1 MDAVS
6 RLIRGAIDLHVH
18 PAPSLFPRRI
28 DAVNAARQA
37 DEAGMRAIVIK
48 CHHHTTA
55 PELIPLREHVL
66 KPLKAEIF
74 GGVVLNSYA
83 GGLNPYVVDMTIRM
97 GGRIVWFPTIS
108 SENHIKHHKA
118 QPHMKFPSQQGRE
131 LPDIPVKVIDD
142 RGELLPAAREI
153 VQLIADADV
162 VMSSGHVSVPE
173 VMALLRG
180 AKEAG
185 VRRMLINHPDFVIDA
200 SEKDVQEFV
209 RLGAY
214 IEHSMCMY
222 HPESTFHLWDFDR
235 LLRWIHLVGP
245 ERTLL
250 GSDLGQKNNPLPVE
264 GLRFTVEKL
273 LDKGV
278 KEPEIE
284 MMVKNNAA
292 TLLGLEDSAM
302 PCGSSALKEAAV

>member
-1 MDAVS
+1 MDAVA
-6 RLIRGAIDLHVH
+6 RLIQGAIDLHVH

-28 DAVNAARQA
+28 DAVEAARQA
-37 DEAGMRAIVIK
+37 SEVGMRAIVIK

-55 PELIPLREHVL
+55 PELIPLHQYALQRYPVEV
-66 KPLKAEIF
+66 F
-74 GGVVLNSYA
+74 GGVVLNSYV
-83 GGLNPYVVDMTIRM
+83 GGLNPYIVDMTLRM

-108 SENHIKHHKA
+108 SENHIRHHQS
-118 QPHMKFPSQQGRE
+118 QPNMKFPSQHGRE
-131 LPDIPVKVIDD
+131 LPDIPVKVIDE
-142 RGELLPAAREI
+142 GGNLMPAAREI
-153 VQLIADADV
+153 LQLIADADV
-162 VMSSGHVSVPE
+162 VMSSGHVSVAE
-173 VMALLRG
+173 AMALLNV
-180 AKEAG
+180 ANEVG

-200 SEKDVQEFV
+200 SEKDVLEFV

-235 LLRWIHLVGP
+235 LLRWIEVVGP

-278 KEPEIE
+278 KEREIE
-284 MMVKNNAA
+284 MMVKKNASE
-292 TLLGLEDSAM
+292 LLGLESAAQLTRVRA
-302 PCGSSALKEAAV
+302 S

>member
-6 RLIRGAIDLHVH
+6 RLIQGAIDLHVH

-28 DAVNAARQA
+28 DAVDAARQA
-37 DEAGMRAIVIK
+37 SEAGMRAIVMK
-48 CHHHTTA
+48 CHHHSTA
-55 PELIPLREHVL
+55 PELIALRDHVL
-66 KPLKAEIF
+66 KSFPIEVF
-74 GGVVLNSYA
+74 GGVVLNSYV
-83 GGLNPYVVDMTIRM
+83 GGLNPYIVDMTIRM

-108 SENHIKHHKA
+108 SENHIKHHQA

-131 LPDIPVKVIDD
+131 LPDVPVKVLDE
-142 RGELLPAAREI
+142 RGHLLPAAREI
-153 VQLIADADV
+153 VQLIAEADV

-173 VMALLRG
+173 VVALLSYG
-180 AKEAG
+180 KEVG

-200 SEKDVQEFV
+200 TEKDVQEFV

-222 HPESTFHLWDFDR
+222 HPQSTFHLWDFDR
-235 LLRWIHLVGP
+235 LLRWIEVVGP

-278 KEPEIE
+278 KEVEIE
-284 MMVKNNAA
+284 MMVKKNAA
-292 TLLGLEDSAM
+292 ELLGLD
-302 PCGSSALKEAAV
+302 GSRRLARTGTT

>member
-18 PAPSLFPRRI
+18 PAPSLFPRCM
-28 DAVNAARQA
+28 DAVDAARQA

-66 KPLKAEIF
+66 KPLKVEMF

-83 GGLNPYVVDMTIRM
+83 GGLNPYIVDMTIRM
-97 GGRIVWFPTIS
+97 GGRIVWFPTVS

-131 LPDIPVKVIDD
+131 LPDVAVKVIDD
-142 RGELLPAAREI
+142 RGELVPAAREI
-153 VQLIADADV
+153 LQLIAEADI

-173 VMALLRG
+173 AMALLRG
-180 AKEAG
+180 AKEVG

-235 LLRWIHLVGP
+235 LSRWIRLVGP

-273 LDKGV
+273 LEKGL
-278 KEPEIE
+278 KEGEIE

-292 TLLGLEDSAM
+292 TLLGLEESAM
-302 PCGSSALKEAAV
+302 PRGASSLKEAAV

>member
-28 DAVNAARQA
+28 DAVDAARQA

-48 CHHHTTA
+48 SHHHTTA

-66 KPLKAEIF
+66 KPLKTRIF

-83 GGLNPYVVDMTIRM
+83 GGLNPYIVDMTIRM

-108 SENHIKHHKA
+108 SENHIKHHEA
-118 QPHMKFPSQQGRE
+118 QPQMKFPSQQERE
-131 LPDIPVKVIDD
+131 LPDVPVKVIDD
-142 RGELLPAAREI
+142 GGELLPAAREI
-153 VQLIADADV
+153 LQLIADADV

-235 LLRWIHLVGP
+235 LLRWIQLVGP

-278 KEPEIE
+278 KERDIE

-292 TLLGLEDSAM
+292 TLLGLEE
-302 PCGSSALKEAAV
+302 SSVPRGASSLKEAVV

>member
-28 DAVNAARQA
+28 DAVEAARQA

-55 PELIPLREHVL
+55 PELLALREHTL
-66 KPLKAEIF
+66 KQLQVEMF

-83 GGLNPYVVDMTIRM
+83 GGLNPYIVDMTIRM

-108 SENHIKHHKA
+108 SENHIRHHQA

-142 RGELLPAAREI
+142 RGELVPAAREI
-153 VQLIADADV
+153 LQLIADADV
-162 VMSSGHVSVPE
+162 VMSSGHISVPE
-173 VMALLRG
+173 VMALLYG
-180 AKEAG
+180 AKEVG

-200 SEKDVQEFV
+200 SEKNVQEFV

-222 HPESTFHLWDFDR
+222 HPQSTFHLWDFDR
-235 LLRWIHLVGP
+235 LLRWIQIVGP

-278 KEPEIE
+278 KEREIE
-284 MMVKNNAA
+284 MMVKHNAA
-292 TLLGLEDSAM
+292 ALLGLEDSAK
-302 PCGSSALKEAAV
+302 PRGATSLKEAAV

>member
-6 RLIRGAIDLHVH
+6 RLMHGAIDLHVH

-28 DAVNAARQA
+28 DAVDAVRQA
-37 DEAGMRAIVIK
+37 SEVGMRAIVIK
-48 CHHHTTA
+48 CHHHSTA
-55 PELIPLREHVL
+55 PELVPLRDHAL
-66 KPLKAEIF
+66 KSYPVEVF
-74 GGVVLNSYA
+74 GGVVLNSYV
-83 GGLNPYVVDMTIRM
+83 GGLNPYIVDMTIRM

-108 SENHIKHHKA
+108 SVNHIKHHQA
-118 QPHMKFPSQQGRE
+118 QPHMKFPSQHGRE
-131 LPDIPVKVIDD
+131 LPDIPVKVLDD
-142 RGELLPAAREI
+142 NGNLLPAAREI
-153 VQLIADADV
+153 VDLIAEADV
-162 VMSSGHVSVPE
+162 VMSSGHISVPE
-173 VMALLRG
+173 VLALLNY
-180 AKEAG
+180 AKEKG

-235 LLRWIHLVGP
+235 LLRWIQLVGP
-245 ERTLL
+245 EHTLL

-264 GLRFTVEKL
+264 GLRFTIEKL
-273 LDKGV
+273 LDKGI
-278 KEPEIE
+278 KEHEIE

-292 TLLGLEDSAM
+292 ELLGLEGAVRL
-302 PCGSSALKEAAV
+302 ARAAS

>member
-1 MDAVS
+1 MDTVS
-6 RLIRGAIDLHVH
+6 RIMRGAIDLHVH

-28 DAVNAARQA
+28 DPVEAARQA

-48 CHHHTTA
+48 SHHHSTA
-55 PELIPLREHVL
+55 PELISLREYGL
-66 KPLKAEIF
+66 KPYAVEVF

-83 GGLNPYVVDMTIRM
+83 GGLNPYIVDLTLRM

-108 SENHIKHHKA
+108 SENHIRHHQA
-118 QPHMKFPSQQGRE
+118 QPHMKFPSQVGRE
-131 LPDIPVKVIDD
+131 LPDIPVKVLDNH
-142 RGELLPAAREI
+142 GELLPAAREI
-153 VQLIADADV
+153 LKLIAGSDA

-173 VMALLRG
+173 VLALLHG

-200 SEKDVQEFV
+200 SESDVKDFV

-222 HPESTFHLWDFDR
+222 HPESTFHLWSFDR
-235 LLRWIHLVGP
+235 LVHWIQAVGP
-245 ERTLL
+245 EKTLL

-264 GLRFTVEKL
+264 GLRFTVQKL
-273 LDKGV
+273 LDSGIS
-278 KEPEIE
+278 ERDIE
-284 MMVKNNAA
+284 LMVKKNAA
-292 TLLGLEDSAM
+292 CLLGLND
-302 PCGSSALKEAAV
+302 

>member
-18 PAPSLFPRRI
+18 PAPSLFPRRM
-28 DAVNAARQA
+28 DAVDAARQA

-66 KPLKAEIF
+66 KPLKTEIF

-83 GGLNPYVVDMTIRM
+83 GGLNPYIVDMTIRM

-108 SENHIKHHKA
+108 SENHIKHHQA
-118 QPHMKFPSQQGRE
+118 QPHMKFPAQQGRE
-131 LPDIPVKVIDD
+131 LPDVPVKVIDD
-142 RGELLPAAREI
+142 RGELLPPAREI
-153 VQLIADADV
+153 LQLIADADV

-180 AKEAG
+180 AKQAG

-222 HPESTFHLWDFDR
+222 HPQSTFHLWNFDR
-235 LLRWIHLVGP
+235 LLRWIQLVGS

-264 GLRFTVEKL
+264 GLRFTIEKL

-278 KEPEIE
+278 KEREIE
-284 MMVKNNAA
+284 MMVKTNAA
-292 TLLGLEDSAM
+292 TLLGLEESPM
-302 PCGSSALKEAAV
+302 PRGARSLKEAAV

>member
-1 MDAVS
+1 MDTVS
-6 RLIRGAIDLHVH
+6 RLIQGAIDLHVH

-28 DAVNAARQA
+28 DAVEAARQA

-55 PELIPLREHVL
+55 PELVALREHTL
-66 KPLKAEIF
+66 KQLRVEMF

-83 GGLNPYVVDMTIRM
+83 GGLNPYIVDMTIRM

-108 SENHIKHHKA
+108 SENHIRHHQA

-142 RGELLPAAREI
+142 RGELVPAAREI
-153 VQLIADADV
+153 LQLIADADV

-173 VMALLRG
+173 VMALLHG
-180 AKEAG
+180 AKEVG

-222 HPESTFHLWDFDR
+222 HPQSTFHLWDFDR
-235 LLRWIHLVGP
+235 LLRWIQIVGP

-278 KEPEIE
+278 KEREIE

-292 TLLGLEDSAM
+292 ALLGLEDSAR
-302 PCGSSALKEAAV
+302 PRGSTLLKEAAV